1 MSFKYVTIEQ
11 SRQLKAKIMNAG
23 LDIGIVAR
31 KMGISRAT
39 LSSRV
44 NGKTDFSRSEME
56 HFAEI
61 LKEKP
66 QNIFFAL

>member
-1 MSFKYVTIEQ
+1 MSFKYVTVEQ
-11 SRQLKAKIMNAG
+11 SRRLKAKIINAG
-23 LDIGIVAR
+23 LDIGIVAK

-61 LKEKP
+61 LMEKP
-66 QNIFFAL
+66 QDIFFAF